1 MATKAKSEPVKA
13 ASGPKVAMMDPHSG
27 ETYMIPPEAVAE
39 AHLHGFQPALRMA
52 DENGDQYW
60 IPASSAS
67 EAQEN
72 GLRSVRQDGTPYP
85 AGQTPMVVGKNSA
98 GQPMWGN
105 ESDLKTKPE
114 TGVIGQAKN
123 FLSGVGDVLQ
133 GAVKGTEQF
142 LDPRATPEEIAEGR
156 NGVYDQ
162 LMRYP
167 ERLVAPQVQEAEQF
181 AENVNQGHPYQA
193 LRHAVGA
200 AIPMLGPQGTEA
212 GTQAAQQMAE
222 GNPAGAAG
230 TVAGNLLLVP
240 ASEMAG
246 EEAGFAGRAA
256 RLAPDVLR
264 GRFREM
270 VAPRARLETP
280 SEPGQMSP
288 LDRFRAAKGMGVNL
302 PAGQAVGTGP
312 LNVAQ
317 RITERSMVGRPA
329 YERTFGENL
338 RALHQSA
345 GQMLDEAHPD
355 DVSREE
361 LGNRAKAATS
371 AHRAALKDEP
381 GQLAAANEVLDSLHP
396 NQISGEEFGTAAQE
410 SLKDHHQSMYDRA
423 ENYLTGA
430 LQRNGAM
437 THLGNVEEVA
447 DKIYNEE
454 APYFDENAW
463 ALKTPGMRQAWDI
476 VNQLKSRG
484 TDAATGGL
492 QKVATKI
499 QPRELSPAMV
509 AKMRSDLWNLYQSPD
524 LVGSRAEGWLKEL
537 TASLDDSLTSPEN
550 EKGMTPAE
558 IQKFRAGTSLWKRM
572 KTMYD
577 DPQSP
582 FFSILRSPEPMTA
595 AKTLEGL
602 KPVAARQFREAM
614 TDIKRPDLI
623 GQQQR
628 QAAAHLL
635 DPTSNGV
642 DVNPDFTGFR
652 SRWPKVNKE
661 QATELFGADNMKALD
676 ALAER
681 VGKTTP
687 YETSKLAK
695 VADAENGTEAYNA
708 LFTPGN
714 GALKLAPSDVRLLE
728 QADPDLVPQLKR
740 HALANLFDPS
750 NNSIIDP
757 SKFDMKNFAK
767 RWGKPDKELL
777 SSLFNPDEMKKVDDL
792 AEVSRE
798 VHANENTSGT
808 SNVLQPVTEA
818 KQLASGVIGGTA
830 GAFAGGPVGAG
841 IGAAAGPII
850 ENAAKWRIAK
860 AVNDPAMVESV
871 MEHPKPMEL
880 KEAAKETVATP
891 PPAAAGSTAIGLAE
905 SQSPQAQQSTA
916 DRMRELLARRN
927 GAGQPQPAAGQ
938 GGPSISGPQAGATSA
953 ARQEGVSTPPNGGD
967 VTTLEPTAEERNLN
981 PSEAATKPYINR
993 NENQTGSRTGDSSG
1007 GGVIQL
1013 KNPQGQR
1020 VWPEQATTVPAGA
1033 THEVLNPDGKTV
1045 VGHIVG
1051 GKYVPLQAGG
1061 NSPAEAPPGQ

>member
-13 ASGPKVAMMDPHSG
+13 ASGPEVAMMDPDSG

-85 AGQTPMVVGKNSA
+85 AGQTPMVVGKNAA
-98 GQPMWGN
+98 GQPIWGN

-114 TGVIGQAKN
+114 TGVLGQAKN
-123 FLSGVGDVLQ
+123 FLSGIGDVLQ
-133 GAVKGTEQF
+133 GAVTGTEQF

-156 NGVYDQ
+156 NGIYDQ

-181 AENVNQGHPYQA
+181 AENVNQGQPYEA

-212 GTQAAQQMAE
+212 GTQAAQQVAE

-230 TVAGNLLLVP
+230 TVAGNILLVP

-280 SEPGQMSP
+280 SAPGQMSP
-288 LDRFRAAKGMGVNL
+288 LDRYRAAKDMGVNL

-345 GQMLDEAHPD
+345 GQMLDEAHPE

-361 LGNRAKAATS
+361 LGNRVKAATS

-381 GQLAAANEVLDSLHP
+381 GQLAAAQQLLNDIHP
-396 NQISGEEFGTAAQE
+396 QDMTRTEFGATAKSAIE
-410 SLKDHHQSMYDRA
+410 DHLKSIRDRENEIYEDLDQRIGDKRPKVRDIRQSARNIYDANKRFYDEHPEA
-423 ENYLTGA
+423 LTGGDA
-430 LQRNGAM
+430 RAWKWIKDLAGVDETGKMKPVSDQTGLRSWTDLQTTRSHLLDLTRGKEVIGDNAARWLKTLTGKIDETM
-437 THLGNVEEVA
+437 TSA
-447 DKIYNEE
+447 Q
-454 APYFDENAW
+454 
-463 ALKTPGMRQAWDI
+463 KTPGMTPEDVTDFRTA
-476 VNQLKSRG
+476 NNLHRSLKE
-484 TDAATGGL
+484 TYD
-492 QKVATKI
+492 
-499 QPRELSPAMV
+499 
-509 AKMRSDLWNLYQSPD
+509 NNQSPFYWLLRD
-524 LVGSRAEGWLKEL
+524 DPSGVAERINGL
-537 TASLDDSLTSPEN
+537 SPEN
-550 EKGMTPAE
+550 FKRLQDNMAE
-558 IQKFRAGTSLWKRM
+558 IGRSDVVSQAQRQHAVRLLDPKGSGTI
-572 KTMYD
+572 D
-577 DPQSP
+577 
-582 FFSILRSPEPMTA
+582 
-595 AKTLEGL
+595 LEGL
-602 KPVAARQFREAM
+602 SGRWKNADKPKMEGILAPDHMVALG
-614 TDIKRPDLI
+614 DL
-623 GQQQR
+623 
-628 QAAAHLL
+628 ADKVH
-635 DPTSNGV
+635 
-642 DVNPDFTGFR
+642 TG
-652 SRWPKVNKE
+652 
-661 QATELFGADNMKALD
+661 
-676 ALAER
+676 
-681 VGKTTP
+681 TP
-687 YETSKLAK
+687 YDASKLAE
-695 VADAENGTEAYNA
+695 VADADNGTEAYHA
-708 LFTPGN
+708 IFTPGN
-714 GALKLAPSDVRLLE
+714 GALKLAPADLKLLE

-860 AVNDPAMVESV
+860 AVNDPAVVESV

-891 PPAAAGSTAIGLAE
+891 PPAAAGATAVGLAE
-905 SQSPQAQQSTA
+905 SQSPQAQQSNA

-927 GAGQPQPAAGQ
+927 GAGQPQPASGQ
-938 GGPSISGPQAGATSA
+938 GAPSTSGPQAGSTSA

-967 VTTLEPTAEERNLN
+967 VTTLEPTAEERNLK

-1045 VGHIVG
+1045 VGHIVA